1 MEPSFYL
8 YQCDEFRLI
17 QALAKRLGR
26 KTRPHGPQRFTKV
39 KEGFEAND
47 LLDLTLKTSTLSPDV
62 PPDVH
67 VHTLPKY
74 NNAGAAQQAVLNALF
89 QGFQCNNREVMLGDG
104 SLFDCTENICNQLQ
118 DDSNRAKLLGLTIR
132 GGDVFGTWNGPPSEE
147 FSADPSSSLG
157 YRILDFF
164 DAEWDSKNIHL
175 VQSTGSVNQDV
186 LLFMAFSSGFP
197 PSEELLKFET
207 GHPALVSFAKI
218 LLEIHTGK
226 DHIYHNGTLV
236 LEIVSNL
243 ELAMK
248 VGPSTKK
255 RYRSESPVPT
265 STANSETRPSG
276 ARDQRTSADTPLAH
290 PSIQLDANGDSE
302 RELMP
307 PQRKKRLAHSRRER
321 ALNHSSSSSAGLP
334 ERSKDCSSASFIHF
348 YGEAS
353 RVSLQSEP
361 REGSAHRMEW
371 LASIRDK
378 LLLSKTPHEDV
389 ETVRIAIIDTGIDT
403 SHPYISSSYGP
414 KGDDPVSVKFHD
426 FLSKPLPFQSMK
438 MDMAR
443 SLLELYSSS
452 CRTLSSALLSGGRTL
467 SRCRSVSAERP
478 TIYKKRL
485 TLPLTSIIILAAVG
499 NLGNHQQLQYPANED
514 RVFKIFAT
522 DHLGYKV
529 ESCPPLI
536 DTRYTFGALGHDIES
551 IWPLQIEPPTVSAR
565 STTKAPW
572 TRLSGSSFSTPVA
585 AAIVAIIFQFCYEYP
600 TIMDVGE
607 KLPCLK
613 TIRAVRAI
621 LKSMSLNSED
631 HKYNYLKPDI
641 GSDNHSLEA
650 DRLKEKYDNHGLAHY
665 FALKIREAVNL

>member
-1 MEPSFYL
+1 
-8 YQCDEFRLI
+8 
-17 QALAKRLGR
+17 
-26 KTRPHGPQRFTKV
+26 
-39 KEGFEAND
+39 
-47 LLDLTLKTSTLSPDV
+47 
-62 PPDVH
+62 
-67 VHTLPKY
+67 
-74 NNAGAAQQAVLNALF
+74 
-89 QGFQCNNREVMLGDG
+89 
-104 SLFDCTENICNQLQ
+104 
-118 DDSNRAKLLGLTIR
+118 
-132 GGDVFGTWNGPPSEE
+132 
-147 FSADPSSSLG
+147 
-157 YRILDFF
+157 
-164 DAEWDSKNIHL
+164 
-175 VQSTGSVNQDV
+175 
-186 LLFMAFSSGFP
+186 
-197 PSEELLKFET
+197 
-207 GHPALVSFAKI
+207 
-218 LLEIHTGK
+218 
-226 DHIYHNGTLV
+226 
-236 LEIVSNL
+236 
-243 ELAMK
+243 MK
-248 VGPSTKK
+248 VGPSTTK

-276 ARDQRTSADTPLAH
+276 AREQRTSADTPLAH

-302 RELMP
+302 RELMH

-426 FLSKPLPFQSMK
+426 FLM
-438 MDMAR
+438 
-443 SLLELYSSS
+443 
-452 CRTLSSALLSGGRTL
+452 
-467 SRCRSVSAERP
+467 
-478 TIYKKRL
+478 
-485 TLPLTSIIILAAVG
+485 G

-551 IWPLQIEPPTVSAR
+551 IWPLQIEPPTISTR

-572 TRLSGSSFSTPVA
+572 TRLPGSSFSTPVA

-613 TIRAVRAI
+613 MIRAVRAI